1 MVLKNFVYQYV
12 STNSF
17 SSVCTI
23 TRKNG
28 KIIIEMIIIIIIII
42 IIIRRRNLNLLA
54 RMGWDKAG
62 QCGIMNQY

>member
-42 IIIRRRNLNLLA
+42 RRRRRNLNLLA

>member
-42 IIIRRRNLNLLA
+42 IIIRNLNLLA